1 MVIGS
6 ATLLVFTIIKFI
18 LMWPFDYFKK
28 KREKE
33 EQKRRREEEN
43 ARLQKVEQERIA

>member
-1 MVIGS
+1 
-6 ATLLVFTIIKFI
+6 
-18 LMWPFDYFKK
+18 MWPFDYFKK